1 MSTPPRRLVS
11 LGYCNPVT
19 GSPLLIEPTSPE
31 HPDVGEEEEAYYK
44 PDSGRAP

>member
-1 MSTPPRRLVS
+1 MSSSPRLVS

-19 GSPLLIEPTSPE
+19 GSPLLVAPTSPE
-31 HPDVGEEEEAYYK
+31 HEDLKDEDAYYK